1 MHDKNPYKNRYDLK
15 RLAKSHPALSKHIIL
30 NPANEE
36 TINFGSSEAIYALNK
51 AILLTDYNL
60 EYYELPQGYLIPGI
74 PGRLEYLL
82 NIQDFLRE
90 NFSFKDKSQLHGLD
104 IGVGANAIYCILG
117 AQYFKWKMVGS
128 ESNKD
133 AVKIANTNIQK
144 TKYLSQKISIRL
156 QPNKSFLFKE
166 IILPNEKYDFTLC
179 NPPFHISREDAIKV
193 SKEKL
198 NNLNPQSDRK
208 KLLLNFEG
216 QANELWCNGG
226 EALFIKRLIK
236 ESVNY
241 QNQVRVFSSLVAKSD
256 SLVAIKKQFKK
267 VNARYKIIS
276 MSIGKK
282 KNRCVIWWFNLS

>member
-1 MHDKNPYKNRYDLK
+1 MHEKNPYKKRYNLK
-15 RLAKSHPALSKHIIL
+15 RLVKSHPALTKHIIL
-30 NPANEE
+30 NPAKEE
-36 TINFGSSEAIYALNK
+36 TINFGSSEAIYELNK

-60 EYYELPQGYLIPGI
+60 EYYELPEGYLIPGI

-117 AQYFKWKMVGS
+117 AQYFNWKMVGS
-128 ESNKD
+128 ESNIG

-156 QPNKSFLFKE
+156 QTNKSFLFKE

-179 NPPFHISREDAIKV
+179 NPPFHISREEAVKV

-267 VNARYKIIS
+267 VKARYKIIS